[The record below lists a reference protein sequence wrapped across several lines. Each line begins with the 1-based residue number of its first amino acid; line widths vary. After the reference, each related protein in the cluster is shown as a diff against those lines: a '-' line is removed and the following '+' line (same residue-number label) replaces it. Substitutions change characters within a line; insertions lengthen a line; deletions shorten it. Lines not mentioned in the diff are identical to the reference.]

1 MPDQYHFIP
10 SFVSDRFIS
19 IVPDYFGHDFR
30 KESILIRIIFNRFLD
45 LRENRR
51 KISWIVVN
59 TLRAYFWGDI

>member
-10 SFVSDRFIS
+10 IFVSDRFIS

-51 KISWIVVN
+51 K
-59 TLRAYFWGDI
+59 YHG